1 VVKSPGAG
9 DLVEIDSDDGATGHE
24 QRSRRP
30 VLVVSID
37 AFQESGLAIV
47 CPVTTH
53 GGKAGKARSELEVA
67 VPPGFAVSGVI
78 LSHQVKTIDWRA
90 RNAAVLDHLPRA
102 TLLHVR
108 ARLKLFLGI

>member
-1 VVKSPGAG
+1 MKSPGPG
-9 DLVEIDSDDGATGHE
+9 DLIEIDAEEGAAGHE
-24 QRSRRP
+24 QRGRRP
-30 VLVVSID
+30 ALVVSID

-53 GGKAGKARSELEVA
+53 GAKGGKPRSELEVP
-67 VPPGFAVSGVI
+67 VPPGFAVAGVI
-78 LSHQVKTIDWRA
+78 LSHQVKTIDWKA
-90 RNAAVLDHLPRA
+90 RNTAVLDHLPRA

>member
-1 VVKSPGAG
+1 MSRPGAG
-9 DLVEIDSDDGATGHE
+9 DLIEIDADDAAGGHE
-24 QRSRRP
+24 RRARRP
-30 VLVVSID
+30 ARVVSID
-37 AFQESGLAIV
+37 AFQEAGLASV

-53 GGKAGKARSELEVA
+53 GGKAGKPRSDLEVA

-78 LSHQVKTIDWRA
+78 LSHQVKTIDWKA
-90 RNAAVLDHLPRA
+90 RNAAVLDHLPRV